1 MFEID
6 KRKFGAFVAQLR
18 KEKGYTQKEL
28 ADRLFLSDKA
38 ISKWETSVSIP
49 DTTLL
54 VPLAELLGV
63 TVTELLMCA
72 RMEQPHA
79 VEPEQV
85 ETLVKTAI
93 AFSDEKPLR
102 AYQEKDKKWML
113 VYLFALLVG
122 GGALL
127 LAYTNGQMIEQI
139 GLLFVMSAIFGA
151 YFCFFVQGRLPKYYD
166 ENRINAYTDGMFRM
180 NLVGVAF
187 DNTNWP
193 HIVRACR
200 TWICTAMAFLP
211 VLCLLMGYTQ
221 IAWWAAV
228 QPYALLLLF
237 LGMLLLPIYIM
248 GRKYGSK

>member
-6 KRKFGAFVAQLR
+6 KQKFGTFVAQLR

-38 ISKWETSVSIP
+38 ISKWETGVSIP
-49 DTTLL
+49 DTTML
-54 VPLAELLGV
+54 VPLSELLGV

-102 AYQEKDKKWML
+102 AYQEKGKKWML
-113 VYLFALLVG
+113 VYLAALLIG
-122 GGALL
+122 GGAVL
-127 LAYTNGQMIEQI
+127 LAYTSGQAEEYISM
-139 GLLFVMSAIFGA
+139 FFAMSAIFGA
-151 YFCFFVQGRLPKYYD
+151 YFCFFVQARLPKYYD
-166 ENRINAYTDGMFRM
+166 ENRISAYTDGMFRM
-180 NLVGVAF
+180 NLVGVSF
-187 DNTNWP
+187 NNTNWP

-200 TWICTAMAFLP
+200 IWICAAMAFLP
-211 VLCLLMGYTQ
+211 VLSLLMEHAQ
-221 IAWWAAV
+221 IAWWTV
-228 QPYALLLLF
+228 SKPYVMMFLF
-237 LGMLLLPIYIM
+237 LAMFLLPIYIV
-248 GRKYGSK
+248 GRKYGSQ